1 MSEIYYLK
9 TASRAAIAAA
19 ILAGTLDKRRPTI
32 EADGGRF
39 RVGEHAP
46 TETAIESITV
56 STTGTTTL
64 ALKSQCADHIAL
76 VTAGAGSGAYTRK
89 LVLPRLATAIDATTL
104 APITGDRI
112 TIRVSLAASTNPT
125 IAIHENTDAGS
136 LLVTLTGTGTA
147 TARTLQFLWNGSAW
161 IVLNEG
167 AAGGDSQPL
176 DSDLTAIAALG
187 TTSFGRALLTQ
198 ADAAALRTTAGA
210 QAADATLTSLA
221 GKSLSGTGNVVLQ
234 SALDAV
240 IAGLKFK
247 QSVRVATAFSGTLA
261 TAFANGQTVDGVT
274 LATRDR
280 ILIKNQPFPSTDNG
294 IYVVNASGAPTR
306 ATDFDAAQEVPGAL
320 VAVERGTVNADTLWL
335 CTNDAITLGTT
346 LINFVPFGASGIPS
360 QSEQGG
366 KALVTNGSAMD
377 WQAVGLLGESV
388 TVQGYTS
395 PAVAEA
401 FAIAVIDYSSATIGA
416 DLTLGGIT
424 HTLLA
429 PPTAGERPALEDMP
443 AFSGWTL
450 DDPAGEAWRY
460 TKDAAGSTSASM
472 AAGGGEPVLS
482 FTNGNTAT
490 AAAGEIAE
498 VMVIEGVAGKR
509 IRGVAG
515 YLECSGALGANTVAL
530 YHRTLDM
537 ESVETL
543 TQITVPQNASGPF
556 VLNHRLGAVG
566 SESGESIILRFTGD
580 VADYA
585 DPALTAT
592 AHVTCS
598 QQ

>member
-1 MSEIYYLK
+1 MLNI
-9 TASRAAIAAA
+9 
-19 ILAGTLDKRRPTI
+19 TLDLDTGLAKLASATTI
-32 EADGGRF
+32 KAGAD
-39 RVGEHAP
+39 VP
-46 TETAIESITV
+46 VTITTV
-56 STTGTTTL
+56 RGTTPT
-64 ALKSQCADHIAL
+64 SP
-76 VTAGAGSGAYTRK
+76 GASPAFELGLGT
-89 LVLPRLATAIDATTL
+89 DATPPVLKAYLDTFTAENDHTFTGVLDANDERLVAFMAGKGTVNFGCEVAWTVAGQLEVAPSFTVPVQARVIPSDPNSESGPHYYTEAEVDALL
-104 APITGDRI
+104 AEIPG
-112 TIRVSLAASTNPT
+112 
-125 IAIHENTDAGS
+125 
-136 LLVTLTGTGTA
+136 
-147 TARTLQFLWNGSAW
+147 
-161 IVLNEG
+161 
-167 AAGGDSQPL
+167 GGDSQPL
-176 DSDLTAIAALG
+176 D
-187 TTSFGRALLTQ
+187 
-198 ADAAALRTTAGA
+198 
-210 QAADATLTSLA
+210 ATLTSLS

-247 QSVRVATAFSGTLA
+247 QSVRVATAFTGTLA
-261 TAFANGQTVDGVT
+261 TAFANGQTIDGVT
-274 LATRDR
+274 LATGDR
-280 ILIKNQPFPSTDNG
+280 ILIKNQAFPNYAENG

-306 ATDFDAAQEVPGAL
+306 ASDFDAAGEIPGAL
-320 VAVERGTVNADTLWL
+320 VAVERGTVNADTIWL
-335 CTNDAITLGTT
+335 CTNDSITLGTT
-346 LINFVPFGASGIPS
+346 AINFVPFGASGIPS
-360 QSEQGG
+360 QSGQDG
-366 KALVTNGSAMD
+366 KALVTNGSAMT
-377 WQAVGLLGESV
+377 WQAVGLRGESV

-401 FAIAVIDYSSATIGA
+401 FAIAVIDYSGATIGA

-429 PPTAGERPALEDMP
+429 PPTAGERPALENMP
-443 AFSGWTL
+443 SFIGWTL
-450 DDPAGEAWRY
+450 DDPAGAAWRY

-472 AAGGGEPVLS
+472 EAGGGEPALS

-498 VMVIEGVAGKR
+498 VTAIAGVAGKR